1 MSLAVAAIPE
11 GLPVLTTS
19 AQLAAARRL
28 SARGA
33 LVRNPRAIEALG
45 RVDVLCTDK
54 TGTLTEGRIEL
65 RGVWDGRATSADDTL
80 TPAQQRVV
88 AAASRATPV
97 PENGEPLPHMTDRA
111 VRRGAARLGI
121 GEQSGAAGWTRTEEQ
136 PFEPGRGYHATLGR
150 TDEGRLLS
158 VKGAPEVIIA
168 RCSRWCQGRRESGF
182 GPRGREKALA
192 ELDRMARSGLRVLAV
207 AERRVD
213 GDGDDSDRQPLD
225 DAGVADLVLLGL
237 IGLADPVRP
246 TAAAAIDGV
255 QAAGVSVVMVTGDHP
270 STAEGIAA
278 ELGILD
284 SRRVMTGA
292 ELSQLDDGQLDE
304 ILEDVSVFARVTP
317 ADKVRIVG
325 AYQRGGKAVAM
336 TGDGANDAPAIMLA
350 DAGLALGER
359 STPAARSA
367 ADVVITDD
375 SIETIV
381 EAIIEGRAMW
391 AAVRDAL
398 AILLGGNFGEIA
410 FTAGASILTG
420 RSPLSAR
427 QLLLVNLLTDIAPAL
442 TIAVRPPA
450 HRSPSDLAAE
460 GPDRSLAGALTE
472 DILIRAV
479 ATTFGASS
487 AWGLAG
493 LTGGPRRART
503 VALVG
508 LVGSQLGQTVMAGG
522 RDPATAVAA
531 LGAAAVLAGIVQTP
545 GAEPLLRLHPA
556 RPAGMGDRRRRR
568 HHGHR
573 GGGRCP
579 GRTSGRA
586 AGHGVGQ

>member
-1 MSLAVAAIPE
+1 M
-11 GLPVLTTS
+11 
-19 AQLAAARRL
+19 
-28 SARGA
+28 
-33 LVRNPRAIEALG
+33 
-45 RVDVLCTDK
+45 
-54 TGTLTEGRIEL
+54 
-65 RGVWDGRATSADDTL
+65 
-80 TPAQQRVV
+80 
-88 AAASRATPV
+88 
-97 PENGEPLPHMTDRA
+97 
-111 VRRGAARLGI
+111 
-121 GEQSGAAGWTRTEEQ
+121 
-136 PFEPGRGYHATLGR
+136 
-150 TDEGRLLS
+150 
-158 VKGAPEVIIA
+158 
-168 RCSRWCQGRRESGF
+168 
-182 GPRGREKALA
+182 
-192 ELDRMARSGLRVLAV
+192 
-207 AERRVD
+207 
-213 GDGDDSDRQPLD
+213 
-225 DAGVADLVLLGL
+225 ADLVLLGL

-410 FTAGASILTG
+410 FTAGASIAHRALA
-420 RSPLSAR
+420 PLGSA
-427 QLLLVNLLTDIAPAL
+427 AA
-442 TIAVRPPA
+442 AGEPA
-450 HRSPSDLAAE
+450 HRHRTGAHHRRASAGPPLAI
-460 GPDRSLAGALTE
+460 GPGGRGPRPIVGRRPHRGHPDPGGRHHLRRE
-472 DILIRAV
+472 
-479 ATTFGASS
+479 S

-493 LTGGPRRART
+493 LTGGPVGPAPWPSSASSVPNSARR
-503 VALVG
+503 
-508 LVGSQLGQTVMAGG
+508 
-522 RDPATAVAA
+522 
-531 LGAAAVLAGIVQTP
+531 
-545 GAEPLLRLHPA
+545 
-556 RPAGMGDRRRRR
+556 
-568 HHGHR
+568 
-573 GGGRCP
+573 
-579 GRTSGRA
+579 
-586 AGHGVGQ
+586 